1 MPCTQTHCDAFHTM
15 LADKF
20 EIKHFRSAITRAIA
34 EKVNTFIP
42 GSFDAGAFDE

>member
-1 MPCTQTHCDAFHTM
+1 M

-20 EIKHFRSAITRAIA
+20 DIKHYRSAITRAIA

-42 GSFDAGAFDE
+42 GSFDEGAFDE